1 MSNPIARINGGFPA
15 TCRLALSAAAALAV
29 TAAAVEF
36 ENGVV
41 EGSLDTT
48 LSYGASIRTSDP
60 SADYIGIA
68 NGGNR
73 YSVNGDDASLHYDS
87 GLFSSVAKGTHDLE
101 LGFKKLQDLSL
112 FMRGTYF
119 VDFENIRG
127 DSPLS
132 DAAKRE
138 VGRDMELLDAF
149 LSYDLPT
156 ATPVNIRLGNQV
168 LNWGEST
175 FIQNGINVINPI
187 DVTKFRLPGSELREA
202 LRPVPLVS
210 VSLEAS
216 DSLSLEAFYQFKQ
229 EEMEIDPSGSYFST
243 KDTVGPGG
251 RYAMIGFGSFGQ
263 PNMESWMDNPLY
275 GLLEGEPARV
285 PTISN
290 PGFNP
295 AQPPSAANAPFLPS
309 NAAAIPRSADRR
321 ASDNGQFGFAARYFA
336 EELNMTEF
344 GFYFINY
351 HSRLPYFGAMTGRDI
366 LSELQPVISQVK
378 GGIGQVDGLLA
389 QVNGGLDQ
397 VNGGLAQVNG
407 GLVQVEAGLAELNGA
422 IAQLEAA
429 DPNNAQLAGL
439 RAQQA
444 AALGQQEGLLVQQK
458 GLLAQQAELT
468 GSKAQLDASKGEL
481 SGQLS
486 SLQTSLPQLYAGTAR
501 YFLEYPEDI
510 QLYGVSFN
518 TEIGA
523 TGISVQGEVSYRND
537 MPLQIDDV
545 ELLIAGLTPSRKVLG
560 NIGLIPVVDTNGD
573 GVPDMGN
580 PAWQGRSM
588 TQLGPQ
594 EFNSYI
600 QGYRR
605 FDVWQPQVT
614 TTKLFGPTLGA
625 SQWVLV
631 AEVGATI
638 VPDLPNKDLLRFD
651 GPGTALS
658 GDPLAPM
665 ILSGAGGHANDRYEP
680 ASAFADDFSWGYRLA
695 ARIDYT
701 DVIGGINLSP
711 AIAFADDVDGNT
723 PLPLGNFMQ
732 DRKSVTV
739 GVTATYQSSWQGA
752 IKYTEFF
759 GNETYNLMNDR
770 DFVQAMIQ
778 YSF

>member
-1 MSNPIARINGGFPA
+1 MSKTIARINGGFPVP
-15 TCRLALSAAAALAV
+15 CLLAMAIAVSVAV
-29 TAAAVEF
+29 TAIAVEF
-36 ENGVV
+36 ENDLV
-41 EGSLDTT
+41 EGNLDTT
-48 LSYGASIRTSDP
+48 LSYGASFRTSDP
-60 SADYIGIA
+60 DTDYIGIA
-68 NGGNR
+68 NGGQR
-73 YSVNGDDASLHYDS
+73 YSVNGDDANLHYDT
-87 GLFSSVAKGTHDLE
+87 GLFSNVAKGTHDLE
-101 LGFKKLQDLSL
+101 LGFKKLEDVSL
-112 FMRGTYF
+112 FFRGTYF
-119 VDFENIRG
+119 VDFENIRS

-132 DAAKRE
+132 DKAKRD

-156 ATPVNIRLGNQV
+156 AIPVNLRLGNQV

-202 LRPVPLVS
+202 LRPVPML
-210 VSLEAS
+210 
-216 DSLSLEAFYQFKQ
+216 SLSLEATANVTLEGFYQFKQ
-229 EEMEIDPSGSYFST
+229 EEMEIDPAGSYFST
-243 KDTVGPGG
+243 KDMVGPGG
-251 RYAMIGFGSFGQ
+251 RHAMIGFGSFGQ
-263 PNMESWMDNPLY
+263 PDMDNWTDNPLY
-275 GLLEGEPARV
+275 GLLEGVPARV

-295 AQPPSAANAPFLPS
+295 ALPPSAANAPFLPS
-309 NAAAIPRSADRR
+309 GAAAIPRGRNNR
-321 ASDNGQFGFAARYFA
+321 ASDSGQFGIAARYFA
-336 EELNMTEF
+336 ESLNETEF

-366 LSELQPVISQVK
+366 LSELQPAISQVK
-378 GGIGQVDGLLA
+378 AGIGQVDGILTE
-389 QVNGGLDQ
+389 
-397 VNGGLAQVNG
+397 VNGGLAQVQG
-407 GLVQVEAGLAELNGA
+407 GLAQVEAGLAEINGA

-429 DPNNAQLAGL
+429 DPNSAQLSGL

-444 AALGQQEGLLVQQK
+444 AALDQQQ
-458 GLLAQQAELT
+458 GLLAQQAELN
-468 GSKAQLDASKGEL
+468 GSKAQLGVQQTKL
-481 SGQLS
+481 TGQLS

-510 QLYGVSFN
+510 QLYGISFN

-545 ELLIAGLTPSRKVLG
+545 ELLVAGLTPSRPVLG

-588 TQLGPQ
+588 TQLGQ
-594 EFNSYI
+594 QDFNSYI

-605 FDVWQPQVT
+605 FDVWQPQLT
-614 TTKLFGPTLGA
+614 ATKLFGPTLGA
-625 SQWVLV
+625 NQWVLV
-631 AEVGATI
+631 SEVGATI
-638 VPDLPNKDLLRFD
+638 VPDLPDKDLLRFD

-658 GDPLAPM
+658 GDPLAPT

-701 DVIGGINLSP
+701 DVFSGINLSP
-711 AIAFADDVDGNT
+711 AIAFAHDVDGNT
-723 PLPLGNFMQ
+723 PLPIGNFMQ
-732 DRKSVTV
+732 DRKSVTI
-739 GVTATYQSSWQGA
+739 GVTATYQNSWQA
-752 IKYTEFF
+752 ALKYTEFF
-759 GNETYNLMNDR
+759 GNETCNLMNDR
-770 DFVQAMIQ
+770 DFLSAMIQ

>member
-1 MSNPIARINGGFPA
+1 MSKPIARINGGFPVP
-15 TCRLALSAAAALAV
+15 CLLAMAIAVSVAV
-29 TAAAVEF
+29 TAIAVEF
-36 ENGVV
+36 ENDLV
-41 EGSLDTT
+41 EGNLDTT
-48 LSYGASIRTSDP
+48 LSYGASFRTSDP
-60 SADYIGIA
+60 DTDYIGIA
-68 NGGNR
+68 NGGQR
-73 YSVNGDDASLHYDS
+73 YSVNGDDANLHYDT
-87 GLFSSVAKGTHDLE
+87 GLFSNVAKGTHDLE
-101 LGFKKLQDLSL
+101 LGFKKLEDVSL
-112 FMRGTYF
+112 FLRGTYF
-119 VDFENIRG
+119 VDFENIRS

-132 DAAKRE
+132 DKAKRD

-156 ATPVNIRLGNQV
+156 AIPVNLRLGNQV

-202 LRPVPLVS
+202 LRPVPML
-210 VSLEAS
+210 
-216 DSLSLEAFYQFKQ
+216 SLSLEATANVTLEGFYQFKQ
-229 EEMEIDPSGSYFST
+229 EEMEIDPAGSYFST
-243 KDTVGPGG
+243 KDMVGPGG
-251 RYAMIGFGSFGQ
+251 RHAMIGFGSFGQ
-263 PNMESWMDNPLY
+263 PDMDNWTDNPLY
-275 GLLEGEPARV
+275 GLLEGVPARV

-295 AQPPSAANAPFLPS
+295 ALPPSAANAPFLPS
-309 NAAAIPRSADRR
+309 GAAAIPRGRNNR
-321 ASDNGQFGFAARYFA
+321 ASDSGQFGIAARYFA
-336 EELNMTEF
+336 ESLNETEF

-366 LSELQPVISQVK
+366 LSELQPAISQVK
-378 GGIGQVDGLLA
+378 AGIGQVDGILTE
-389 QVNGGLDQ
+389 
-397 VNGGLAQVNG
+397 VNGGLAQVQG
-407 GLVQVEAGLAELNGA
+407 GLAQVEAGLAEINGA

-429 DPNNAQLAGL
+429 DPNSAQLSGL
-439 RAQQA
+439 RTQQA
-444 AALGQQEGLLVQQK
+444 AALDQQQ
-458 GLLAQQAELT
+458 GLLAQQAELN
-468 GSKAQLDASKGEL
+468 GSKAQLGVQQTKL
-481 SGQLS
+481 TGQLS

-510 QLYGVSFN
+510 QLYGISFN

-545 ELLIAGLTPSRKVLG
+545 ELLVAGLTPSRPVLG

-588 TQLGPQ
+588 TQLGQ
-594 EFNSYI
+594 QDFNSYI

-605 FDVWQPQVT
+605 FDVWQPQLT
-614 TTKLFGPTLGA
+614 ATKLFGPTLGA
-625 SQWVLV
+625 NQWVLV
-631 AEVGATI
+631 SEVGATI
-638 VPDLPNKDLLRFD
+638 VPDLPDKDLLRFD

-658 GDPLAPM
+658 GDPLAPT

-701 DVIGGINLSP
+701 DVFSGINLSP
-711 AIAFADDVDGNT
+711 AIAFAHDVDGNT
-723 PLPLGNFMQ
+723 PLPIGNFMQ
-732 DRKSVTV
+732 DRKSVTI
-739 GVTATYQSSWQGA
+739 GVTATYQNSWQA
-752 IKYTEFF
+752 ALKYTEFF

-770 DFVQAMIQ
+770 DFLSAMIQ